1 MYVLFYLILSG
12 LGFGSMYAGMTG
24 RVSPVFLLLGIISFS
39 ILMLMMT
46 ETGTN
51 TEGLVVVGM
60 NFDSNITGTEQGTS
74 TNVDKTGTDE
84 LVLLKL
90 QGVEYTIWIW
100 LHVLLIVINSVFFY
114 SYIMNEVMQ

>member
-1 MYVLFYLILSG
+1 MYLMFYLLLSG

-39 ILMLMMT
+39 VLMLMMT

-51 TEGLVVVGM
+51 SEGLVVVGM
-60 NFDSNITGTEQGTS
+60 NFDSNITGTEQGTA
-74 TNVDKTGTDE
+74 TDVDKTGTDE

-90 QGVEYTIWIW
+90 QGVEYQIWIW
-100 LHVLLIVINSVFFY
+100 LHVLLIIINTIFFY